1 MEGAPQTQRTTV
13 RPEHRPGGKG
23 VGGESTHTP
32 TLTSWR
38 PSTCLRTSMPP
49 PSHPLLP
56 SLPPSLLIH
65 PSVHLS
71 FHSHVHPPIARFTR
85 TDSGHVAPAAPGPA
99 RQASACL
106 SISASVYSP
115 HDYFP
120 VHLPLV
126 PLCIHRSI
134 HQSTHYPSVLPST
147 HPPTQPPVHHP
158 FINPSIYPS
167 IIRPST
173 RPSSIH
179 LSIIYQSPIC
189 PSPKL
194 SPSTSWVPGWG
205 MTPRQVS
212 SLGAGRTKESAPRFS
227 HGPVEEKS
235 HTSRAPRL
243 GPPRP
248 SHPSLLPEATGQ
260 DGAPERSGHRPVW
273 PPHPR
278 PAPRRSPG
286 R

>member
-1 MEGAPQTQRTTV
+1 MPEVQGSAVGRGSPNAEDHREARAQARGEGGGRG
-13 RPEHRPGGKG
+13 EHPHPN
-23 VGGESTHTP
+23 SHFMASIHLPTHEHAS
-32 TLTSWR
+32 TLTSSA
-38 PSTCLRTSMPP
+38 P
-49 PSHPLLP
+49 
-56 SLPPSLLIH
+56 LPPSLLIH
-65 PSVHLS
+65 PSMHLS

-106 SISASVYSP
+106 SIPASVYSP

-134 HQSTHYPSVLPST
+134 HQSIHYPSVLPST
-147 HPPTQPPVHHP
+147 HPPTQPPSH
-158 FINPSIYPS
+158 PS

-179 LSIIYQSPIC
+179 LAIIYQSPIC

-235 HTSRAPRL
+235 HTSCAPRL

-248 SHPSLLPEATGQ
+248 SHPSLRPEATGQ

-273 PPHPR
+273 PPQPR

>member
-13 RPEHRPGGKG
+13 RPEHRPRGKG

-56 SLPPSLLIH
+56 SLPPSSSIHPCICLSTHTSIH
-65 PSVHLS
+65 PSHASRTPTRATWPPQPPALLVRHLPACPSLLLFTLHTTTFLSIYLSSLCVSTVPSINPSTIHLS
-71 FHSHVHPPIARFTR
+71 FR
-85 TDSGHVAPAAPGPA
+85 
-99 RQASACL
+99 
-106 SISASVYSP
+106 
-115 HDYFP
+115 
-120 VHLPLV
+120 
-126 PLCIHRSI
+126 
-134 HQSTHYPSVLPST
+134 
-147 HPPTQPPVHHP
+147 PPTHQPIH
-158 FINPSIYPS
+158 PS

-248 SHPSLLPEATGQ
+248 SHPSLRPEATGQ

>member
-65 PSVHLS
+65 PSMHLS
-71 FHSHVHPPIARFTR
+71 FHSHVHPPIARFTH

-106 SISASVYSP
+106 SIPASVYSP

-134 HQSTHYPSVLPST
+134 HESIHYPSVLPST

-158 FINPSIYPS
+158 SIYPS
-167 IIRPST
+167 VIH
-173 RPSSIH
+173 SSIH
-179 LSIIYQSPIC
+179 NLSVAHLPI
-189 PSPKL
+189 PQTVTEHL
-194 SPSTSWVPGWG
+194 
-205 MTPRQVS
+205 
-212 SLGAGRTKESAPRFS
+212 LGAGVGDDSKAGLVLGGRPHEGECAPFQ
-227 HGPVEEKS
+227 
-235 HTSRAPRL
+235 SRASRGEIAHFTCTPTRTATPLTPESTPR
-243 GPPRP
+243 G
-248 SHPSLLPEATGQ
+248 HGTG
-260 DGAPERSGHRPVW
+260 RS
-273 PPHPR
+273 
-278 PAPRRSPG
+278 A
-286 R
+286 

>member
-1 MEGAPQTQRTTV
+1 MPEVQGSAVGRGSPNAEDHREARAQARGEGGGRG
-13 RPEHRPGGKG
+13 EHPHPNSHFMASIHLPTH
-23 VGGESTHTP
+23 EHASTLCSP
-32 TLTSWR
+32 
-38 PSTCLRTSMPP
+38 
-49 PSHPLLP
+49 P
-56 SLPPSLLIH
+56 SLPPSSSIHLCICLSTHTSIH
-65 PSVHLS
+65 PSHASRTPTQATWPPQPPALLVRHLPACPSLLLFTLHTTTFLSIYLSSLCASTVPSINPSTIHLS
-71 FHSHVHPPIARFTR
+71 FR
-85 TDSGHVAPAAPGPA
+85 
-99 RQASACL
+99 
-106 SISASVYSP
+106 
-115 HDYFP
+115 
-120 VHLPLV
+120 
-126 PLCIHRSI
+126 
-134 HQSTHYPSVLPST
+134 
-147 HPPTQPPVHHP
+147 PPTHQPIH
-158 FINPSIYPS
+158 PS